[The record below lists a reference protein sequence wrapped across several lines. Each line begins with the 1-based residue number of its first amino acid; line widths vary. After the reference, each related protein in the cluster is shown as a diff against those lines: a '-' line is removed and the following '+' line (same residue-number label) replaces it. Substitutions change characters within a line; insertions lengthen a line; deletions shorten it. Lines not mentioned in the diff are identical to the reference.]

1 MLNAKTKVDKLQ
13 ASKQSTGAKAATE
26 CQSQHP
32 HTKSQ
37 ASCELGVLAVDG
49 DFCRAHS
56 SHSSDG
62 FKHLTVKAESTHEE
76 KLSKKD
82 AANIVI
88 RQLTPYYKNQRFGSK
103 VYVQ

>member
-1 MLNAKTKVDKLQ
+1 LNGKAKVSNLQ
-13 ASKQSTGAKAATE
+13 TYKQSTGAKADRE
-26 CQSQHP
+26 FQSQHP
-32 HTKSQ
+32 YTKSQ
-37 ASCELGVLAVDG
+37 ASCELDVLAVDG
-49 DFCRAHS
+49 DCYQAYS
-56 SHSSDG
+56 NHSSDS
-62 FKHLTVKAESTHEE
+62 FKHLTMKPESTREE